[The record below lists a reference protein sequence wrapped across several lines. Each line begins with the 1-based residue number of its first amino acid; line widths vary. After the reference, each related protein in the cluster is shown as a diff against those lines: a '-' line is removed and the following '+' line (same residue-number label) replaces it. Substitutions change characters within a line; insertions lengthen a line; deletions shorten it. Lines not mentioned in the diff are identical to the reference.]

1 MEQWKEY
8 KNTPWGIIP
17 SHWEISTVKNE
28 ALVVTDYV
36 ANGSFAS
43 LADNVKYK
51 TTKDIAVLIR
61 LVDFNNSFKGDFIFI
76 DEHAYEFLGKS
87 KLFGDE
93 IIISNVGANVGTVFK
108 CPYLKYKMSLA
119 PNAIMVKFKGI
130 DNFYYHWFKSRFGQ
144 HMLQSIVTG
153 SAQPKFNKTNFRD
166 LHIPVPPIGEQKRIA
181 DFLSSLDDKIELNRQ
196 INDNLEQ
203 QAQAL
208 FNHYFVE
215 NTELLGEYDEVSLL
229 DIASYTNGLAMQ
241 KYRPSEDETSYL
253 PVMKIKELGQGFTD
267 SNSDICT
274 CNIPEIYIIN
284 SGDIIFSWS
293 GTLMVKIWCGETAGL
308 NQHLFKVSS
317 ESYEKWFYYF
327 WTKYHLRKFIN
338 IAKDKAVTMGHIKR
352 EDLAKSKVLL
362 PNQATLQN
370 LNKIF
375 SPIMDSI
382 INNEIESKRQVQL
395 RDTLLPRLMSGELKI
410 NEINC

>member
-1 MEQWKEY
+1 MEEWKEY
-8 KNTPWGIIP
+8 KLGDVCNTISDTYKRKAPEVVLINTSDVLEGKCLNHIKTLNKDLKGQFKKTFQKDDILY
-17 SHWEISTVKNE
+17 SEIRPANKRF
-28 ALVVTDYV
+28 AYIDFDATDYI
-36 ANGSFAS
+36 AS
-43 LADNVKYK
+43 
-51 TTKDIAVLIR
+51 TKLMVLRHNEKINPQY
-61 LVDFNNSFKGDFIFI
+61 LFYI
-76 DEHAYEFLGKS
+76 LKS
-87 KLFGDE
+87 KSVIEELQMLAESRSGTFPQITFSE
-93 IIISNVGANVGTVFK
+93 LAN
-108 CPYLKYKMSLA
+108 LKIKL
-119 PNAIMVKFKGI
+119 P
-130 DNFYYHWFKSRFGQ
+130 
-144 HMLQSIVTG
+144 SI
-153 SAQPKFNKTNFRD
+153 N
-166 LHIPVPPIGEQKRIA
+166 EQIQI
-181 DFLSSLDDKIELNRQ
+181 LSVLKSLDDKIELNRQ

-215 NTELLGEYDEVSLL
+215 NTELLGEYDEVCLL

-352 EDLAKSKVLL
+352 EDLAKSKVIL

-382 INNEIESKRQVQL
+382 INNEIESKQQVQL

-410 NEINC
+410 DEINC